1 MSVQGID
8 VRYKQIGGEDYIS
21 LTDMAKKISDEPRKI
36 IENWMRNWSTLEY
49 LGLWETFYN
58 PDFNRLQ
65 FEAVSNEVKRNS
77 FLMSPQKWIE
87 NMSAI
92 GMISKAGR
100 YDSGTFAHKDI
111 AFKFA
116 SWLSVEFEFYII
128 KEFQRLK
135 ESEQKTLA
143 WNAKRELARINYHIH
158 TDAIKENLIVPA
170 LTDKQKSFVYAD
182 EADLLNVAL
191 FGKTAKEWRE
201 QNPNEK
207 GNIRD
212 YATIHQLLVLAN
224 MESFNAVLISKKTPQ
239 SERLVELNNMA
250 RQQLKVLLEIDNRLL
265 LPKEKYT
272 TAPHKEQMQ

>member
-1 MSVQGID
+1 MKNTISVQGID
-8 VRYKQIGGEDYIS
+8 VRYKQVGGEDYIS

-36 IENWMRNWSTLEY
+36 IENWLRNWSTLEY

-65 FEAVSNEVKRNS
+65 FEAVSRDVKKNT

-87 NMSAI
+87 NMNAI

-135 ESEQKTLA
+135 AEEQKHIA
-143 WNAKRELARINYHIH
+143 YRKQPRIIFCGYWRNRKR
-158 TDAIKENLIVPA
+158 
-170 LTDKQKSFVYAD
+170 YAQMG
-182 EADLLNVAL
+182 VVR
-191 FGKTAKEWRE
+191 K
-201 QNPNEK
+201 
-207 GNIRD
+207 
-212 YATIHQLLVLAN
+212 
-224 MESFNAVLISKKTPQ
+224 
-239 SERLVELNNMA
+239 
-250 RQQLKVLLEIDNRLL
+250 
-265 LPKEKYT
+265 
-272 TAPHKEQMQ
+272 HKERPKVT